1 MRKRPK
7 LEIPFLDQLPQP
19 PEAVANAIWS
29 WQQWLRFLPSVGPR
43 PQTMCGGIEKE
54 YRHVARKLQCQ
65 YHPSD
70 PDEKNMY
77 DFWLGVNTE
86 KHINSLPPK
95 RRDIVRGIHI
105 HHTPIPTM
113 LYRLKM
119 REEQFHQELRSAYNQ
134 LAGKL
139 CIK

>member
-1 MRKRPK
+1 MKRQK
-7 LEIPFLDQLPQP
+7 LEIPYLDLLPQP
-19 PEAVANAIWS
+19 PEVVADALWH
-29 WQQWLRFLPSVGPR
+29 WREWLRFLPAVGPR
-43 PQTMCGGIEKE
+43 PQTMCSGIERE
-54 YRHVARKLQCQ
+54 YRHITRKLQAQ
-65 YHPSD
+65 YHSQD

-77 DFWLGVNTE
+77 DWKLGEATE
-86 KHINSLPPK
+86 RHINSLPS
-95 RRDIVRGIHI
+95 RRKQIVRGIHI
-105 HHTPIPTM
+105 HHTPIPTL